1 MVIVFTIFV
10 TFILANPPFHQRYVS
25 LEDIWGVSDPIV
37 TSLLLLE
44 MPFTISLLISIFLI
58 PVLSEAFPDTTTLSF
73 FFLVHT
79 SVSQISTFGI
89 YIHPMFL
96 QIYENPILA
105 R

>member
-73 FFLVHT
+73 FFFGPYVCKSNFYIWHLYT
-79 SVSQISTFGI
+79 SYVFTN
-89 YIHPMFL
+89 L
-96 QIYENPILA
+96 
-105 R
+105 